1 MKVLIFKS
9 DRIGD
14 LLNISSILKNLN
26 DMGHDIDLVC
36 SSYNSQ
42 VAKYYNFIKKIYI
55 RENLPLFVFK
65 NFKIIFNKYDIIYQF
80 DGSNWSF
87 YLATILSS
95 KRKYCLRYLK
105 PKSFLNF
112 KYFSSRPNKF
122 LSFFF
127 KYIQCLEDYKIK
139 DNKKYHYLKMYN
151 KIMSLSGVE
160 NKNLNHYLPKI
171 DYNFN
176 KKINLFNNYIYI
188 HLDEKWLNYDQKYFI
203 LFKDKI
209 FQLSEQENFIITANK
224 KNLFLNQFVNKKKNI
239 LAIYNSSINEILF
252 LINNAAQVVS
262 FHSGFHVHA
271 AACLNIKYIDI
282 LPIEKFNEMDRW
294 IPVNLDYK
302 RYEFNQI
309 KDIKF

>member
-127 KYIQCLEDYKIK
+127 
-139 DNKKYHYLKMYN
+139 
-151 KIMSLSGVE
+151 
-160 NKNLNHYLPKI
+160 
-171 DYNFN
+171 
-176 KKINLFNNYIYI
+176 
-188 HLDEKWLNYDQKYFI
+188 
-203 LFKDKI
+203 
-209 FQLSEQENFIITANK
+209 
-224 KNLFLNQFVNKKKNI
+224 
-239 LAIYNSSINEILF
+239 
-252 LINNAAQVVS
+252 
-262 FHSGFHVHA
+262 
-271 AACLNIKYIDI
+271 
-282 LPIEKFNEMDRW
+282 
-294 IPVNLDYK
+294 
-302 RYEFNQI
+302 
-309 KDIKF
+309 